1 VERDDPSEEA
11 MSDAQTLPRLSAPT
25 AAPQAEPDEGVAV
38 MRGFIH
44 AVLLALPLW
53 ALIAFGVSTI
63 L

>member
-1 VERDDPSEEA
+1 
-11 MSDAQTLPRLSAPT
+11 MSDAQTLSRLSAPP
-25 AAPQAEPDEGVAV
+25 AAAQAERDEGVAV

-53 ALIAFGVSTI
+53 GLIGFAISAI